1 MRPIN
6 VKSAIKQS
14 VYLSI
19 SLACFSFVLWQGVL
33 CVEKYIDK
41 AQATKLSLV
50 HTSEIHQCPALTICA
65 HDISNKYDKDHLNR
79 CGLR

>member
-1 MRPIN
+1 MFQFFLGP
-6 VKSAIKQS
+6 S
-14 VYLSI
+14 VHEPVENIRLI
-19 SLACFSFVLWQGVL
+19 
-33 CVEKYIDK
+33 EKYIDK